1 MVKQLE
7 ETHEKLANQ
16 VENMF
21 YEECQNVSMGKLS
34 HLMVRGKKLDD
45 EKETCEVIVELHKKN
60 LHIEA

>member
-21 YEECQNVSMGKLS
+21 YEECQNVSMGKLF

-45 EKETCEVIVELHKKN
+45 EKETCEVIIELHKKN